1 MKLRIKFSKFGTMK
15 FIGHLDTQRYFQK
28 LIRRAGIPAAYTEG
42 FSPHQKLSFAQ
53 PLGVGVESRGE
64 YFDLEIVD
72 ERAEGLS
79 SAEIIKRL
87 NATKAEGIEV
97 TGCVRLDEK
106 AKNAMASVFAA
117 DYLLDLKEGFECPFD
132 MDKAIKDFNNAK
144 SYILVKETKKTKREL
159 ELKDLV
165 YKLKIEGSSVFIRL
179 NAASGSSVKP
189 MLIIEDFY
197 NKRGYAFVPNSWLV
211 TRLEIYSDGFM
222 PLIKVGEDF

>member
-1 MKLRIKFSKFGTMK
+1 MK

-197 NKRGYAFVPNSWLV
+197 NKRGYEFVPNSWLV